1 MCQQIVYVREGLG
14 LVALSLRS
22 LLWYM
27 ERQRDVSLEREVVA
41 VVGSFN

>member
-14 LVALSLRS
+14 LVALSL
-22 LLWYM
+22 LLYM
-27 ERQRDVSLEREVVA
+27 KRQRDVSLESEVVA